1 MPRTLPTASEPSGR
15 LRHFR
20 RARDAFWEEEN
31 ANPTHVLTS
40 HPPAPSRPL
49 PRWTAPPR
57 APHHAAGAPH
67 LSSPV
72 GLAGDSPGDQAN
84 FDDTSPAPADPA
96 SPKSPGWREMAEER
110 PSTSPGGGPP
120 TVTPPMAP
128 ASPAAAPPG
137 DLVVNSPGPASP
149 GAQMPMSPASAAP
162 MSPGFDRRPA
172 PKQGLFGK
180 MGAQVG
186 ALAEKAKKRS
196 AKNARRAE
204 GGKLLLQQLQDEAKA
219 KDPSVLPGVL
229 RKPALDPRYV
239 PPNVG
244 TALNAKIFGT
254 PPPPD
259 PATGLVPVG
268 TDADALAVKS
278 STFYKFK
285 ASKRRGKQSAYVA
298 AGKARKR
305 PDEAFDALWARVQR
319 QEALLNKIKQ
329 DGKRYA
335 RAMAE
340 AADAAHAMAGHIAEL
355 ADGDAAGA
363 ALPAADDAG
372 SAAAAAAA
380 AAQSREQ
387 VAARAR
393 QLVAMMDTLE
403 VDVRPACAEQ
413 LRSAL
418 MQPVAQLCEEFPAY
432 KPCVDKRRNYMLDMD
447 AYERKLEHTKAHTK
461 DPGQIPHREEQH
473 SRASRR
479 FAQFNDKL
487 VDDLTLLDNNRFEL
501 AGFLIENF
509 VETQEFEVNR
519 KRDVYLSMQEG
530 KLPQRAN

>member
-1 MPRTLPTASEPSGR
+1 MG
-15 LRHFR
+15 
-20 RARDAFWEEEN
+20 
-31 ANPTHVLTS
+31 
-40 HPPAPSRPL
+40 
-49 PRWTAPPR
+49 
-57 APHHAAGAPH
+57 
-67 LSSPV
+67 PV
-72 GLAGDSPGDQAN
+72 GDSPGDQAN

-120 TVTPPMAP
+120 TVTPPPP
-128 ASPAAAPPG
+128 ASPVAAPPG
-137 DLVVNSPGPASP
+137 NVVVASPGPASP
-149 GAQMPMSPASAAP
+149 GGAPMSPTANGATAPMSPA
-162 MSPGFDRRPA
+162 FDRRPA
-172 PKQGLFGK
+172 PKQGLIGK
-180 MGAQVG
+180 MTSGVG
-186 ALAEKAKKRS
+186 SLAEKAKKRS

-204 GGKLLLQQLQDEAKA
+204 GGKLLLQQLQDEAGA
-219 KDPSVLPGVL
+219 KDPSLIPGVL

-239 PPNVG
+239 PPNIG
-244 TALNAKIFGT
+244 TAVKAKIFGT

-259 PATGLVPVG
+259 PVTGLVPVG
-268 TDADALAVKS
+268 DPLAVKS
-278 STFYKFK
+278 STFYKIK

-298 AGKARKR
+298 AGRARKR

-335 RAMAE
+335 KAMAE

-355 ADGDAAGA
+355 ADGDPAGA
-363 ALPAADDAG
+363 ALPAPDEPG
-372 SAAAAAAA
+372 SAAASAAAA

-393 QLVAMMDTLE
+393 QLVAMMETLE

-413 LRSAL
+413 LRSAVT
-418 MQPVAQLCEEFPAY
+418 QPVAQLCEEFPAY
-432 KPCVDKRRNYMLDMD
+432 KPCVDKRRTYMLDMD
-447 AYERKLEHTKAHTK
+447 AYERKLQYTKDHTK

-479 FAQFNDKL
+479 FTYFNDKL
-487 VDDLTLLDNNRFEL
+487 VEDLTLLDNNRFEL
-501 AGFLIENF
+501 AGFLIEGF

>member
-1 MPRTLPTASEPSGR
+1 MTHRTHIADTAR
-15 LRHFR
+15 
-20 RARDAFWEEEN
+20 
-31 ANPTHVLTS
+31 
-40 HPPAPSRPL
+40 PAPSRPL
-49 PRWTAPPR
+49 PLRPYARPPR
-57 APHHAAGAPH
+57 AAGAPH

-72 GLAGDSPGDQAN
+72 GPVGDSPGDQAN

-120 TVTPPMAP
+120 TVTPPAP
-128 ASPAAAPPG
+128 ASPVAPAPG
-137 DLVVNSPGPASP
+137 EVVVASPGPASP
-149 GAQMPMSPASAAP
+149 GGAP
-162 MSPGFDRRPA
+162 MSPTSAAPTSPDFDRRPA
-172 PKQGLFGK
+172 PKLGLLGK
-180 MGAQVG
+180 MGAGVG
-186 ALAEKAKKRS
+186 SLAEKAKKRS
-196 AKNARRAE
+196 ARNARRAE
-204 GGKLLLQQLQDEAKA
+204 GGKLLLQQLQDEAGA

-239 PPNVG
+239 PPNIG
-244 TALNAKIFGT
+244 TAIKAKVFGT

-268 TDADALAVKS
+268 DPLAVKS

-372 SAAAAAAA
+372 SAAAAAAT

-393 QLVAMMDTLE
+393 QLVAMMETLE

-413 LRSAL
+413 LRSAVT
-418 MQPVAQLCEEFPAY
+418 QPVAQLCEEFPAY